1 MRGIQTS
8 QALFRK
14 TLLMLSLERYA
25 KNLCSG
31 SPHHHWHHSH
41 HGHTFPDLNAGAA
54 AEEPAAP
61 EPVEPE
67 PLLELTHVLNM
78 VAPRP
83 QVPTAGS
90 NASKLPTPSVAADLL
105 VQSALRMQW
114 PADKRKLAPKD
125 AASTCR
131 EAAGV
136 LQEAINQLSAA
147 ANVLDCGGSGVR
159 EVMKTYC
166 AETKRRK
173 TYAGPNVPGAISPP
187 IGGGSA
193 VNTSLVRAPTVY
205 RGSPPVVR
213 TTGLRV

>member
-1 MRGIQTS
+1 M
-8 QALFRK
+8 LK
-14 TLLMLSLERYA
+14 T
-25 KNLCSG
+25 CV
-31 SPHHHWHHSH
+31 PDHHIITGTTVIMDTH
-41 HGHTFPDLNAGAA
+41 FPDLNAGAA